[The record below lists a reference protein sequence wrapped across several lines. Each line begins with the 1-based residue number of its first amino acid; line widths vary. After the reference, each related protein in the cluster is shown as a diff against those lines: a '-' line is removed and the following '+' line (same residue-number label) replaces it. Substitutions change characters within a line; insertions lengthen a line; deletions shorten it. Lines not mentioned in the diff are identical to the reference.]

1 MSEGFGD
8 SLKEFPNIEYNIQP
22 GDTVHA
28 GLGAELRY
36 DERAPEVVEDNFDT
50 DSEPGYEI
58 FEHFTEGRGNY
69 HSIEEEY
76 GISTDENGNPLFS
89 EMVEEGVGE
98 CIEMALVGMQYVQ
111 NEVDEVYLVNGS
123 LPDTEELNYKV
134 PEHAFLIL
142 ESSDEAYEV
151 FDPARLVGE
160 EPVRGDITEIGDFNS
175 ILLEDGVQDT
185 FESAFGRR
193 YSLQ

>member
-1 MSEGFGD
+1 MSGDFGD
-8 SLKEFPNIEYNIQP
+8 SLKEFHNIEYDVRP
-22 GDTVHA
+22 DETLHA

-36 DERAPEVVEDNFDT
+36 DERAPEVVDEYFDT
-50 DSEPGYEI
+50 ESESGDEI
-58 FEHFTEGRGNY
+58 FEHFTESRGNY
-69 HSIEEEY
+69 HSIEEEH
-76 GISTDENGNPLFS
+76 GISTDENGNPVFS

-111 NEVDEVYLVNGS
+111 DGVDEVYLVNGS

-142 ESSDEAYEV
+142 EHSDERYEI
-151 FDPARLVGE
+151 FDPARLVGGQ
-160 EPVRGDITEIGDFNS
+160 PVRGDITGIGDSNT

-185 FESAFGRR
+185 LESAFGRR
-193 YSLQ
+193 YSL